1 MDGNKKPGAA
11 KAEHR
16 VCVLSLAEFIER
28 SQAGTNQRWVRS
40 IASGPGGYDV
50 PLIYHIY
57 RFYLD

>member
-1 MDGNKKPGAA
+1 MDGMKKPGAA

-40 IASGPGGYDV
+40 IASDPCGGDI

-57 RFYLD
+57 RFVLN